1 MKPNLIFTFWL
12 ALIIAII
19 GTFFTS
25 IALMNQWSRYVSFS
39 EIEGRPSY
47 RIQSLVREIESTLNK
62 NGNLEAI
69 LLESQI
75 SEFGDIYLLN
85 SLGVDVLGRTLPT
98 EILNLDSRSSSQQPV
113 LTRRIE
119 TDDKKLY
126 SLIFHFN
133 SPAPIWTLFK
143 RFGLYIVLLA
153 ALVISSF
160 IAWFLAAK
168 TVRPIQDIALA
179 SNLQGE
185 GDFLTKIDKKIIQ
198 RQDEIGELAR
208 QLQLSG
214 MKIHELLKK
223 QKEFLR
229 DVSHEVRTPLAR
241 LQLATE
247 TLQLDTND
255 ERSLE
260 QIKSEVTII
269 NQLVQDL
276 LHLSH
281 FDRPANSQKIENIS
295 LSDVICDLIDR
306 SQILAQSKNIVIK
319 VQGKKWQNINLKV
332 VRLLIDRALDN
343 LISNAV
349 RHSPKN
355 SEICLRCSVCDDH
368 CHIDIL
374 DQGNGVSDS
383 DLKNIFE
390 PFFRVDSSR
399 NRQTGGFGLGLSLV
413 KQIAEFHKGKVVALS
428 HNEGFMVKLTLPIYK
443 V

>member
-19 GTFFTS
+19 GTIFTS

-39 EIEGRPSY
+39 EIEGRTSY
-47 RIQSLVREIESTLNK
+47 PIQSLVREIESTLNK

-69 LLESQI
+69 FLESQI

-179 SNLQGE
+179 SNLQE
-185 GDFLTKIDKKIIQ
+185 KEIFN
-198 RQDEIGELAR
+198 QD
-208 QLQLSG
+208 
-214 MKIHELLKK
+214 
-223 QKEFLR
+223 
-229 DVSHEVRTPLAR
+229 
-241 LQLATE
+241 
-247 TLQLDTND
+247 
-255 ERSLE
+255 
-260 QIKSEVTII
+260 
-269 NQLVQDL
+269 
-276 LHLSH
+276 
-281 FDRPANSQKIENIS
+281 
-295 LSDVICDLIDR
+295 
-306 SQILAQSKNIVIK
+306 
-319 VQGKKWQNINLKV
+319 
-332 VRLLIDRALDN
+332 
-343 LISNAV
+343 
-349 RHSPKN
+349 
-355 SEICLRCSVCDDH
+355 
-368 CHIDIL
+368 
-374 DQGNGVSDS
+374 
-383 DLKNIFE
+383 
-390 PFFRVDSSR
+390 
-399 NRQTGGFGLGLSLV
+399 
-413 KQIAEFHKGKVVALS
+413 
-428 HNEGFMVKLTLPIYK
+428 
-443 V
+443 